1 MAYFPMLRGS
11 VGKEETFSQS
21 FASIGFYLQG
31 RDRSQYKTV
40 GCKSRKTWS
49 ILREV
54 LQHE

>member
-11 VGKEETFSQS
+11 VGKEETFSQN